1 SPATR
6 TEKSPSRIACKA
18 CSRSY
23 SNDVAPS
30 QLVLEP
36 CSRPASREPVAGDS
50 IVSHIHCTLFPPA
63 MIKAHAPG
71 RKNTGD
77 HIFRTC
83 TALVF
88 FPHLRARRCAPPAL
102 IQKKTRKI
110 GKSSKAPTEFSL
122 IHQTVSHFVRVWAG
136 FGKQDLDLPAVK
148 WHWPRLLEAFSL
160 KKTAHNAGTQ
170 LLVFRH

>member
-50 IVSHIHCTLFPPA
+50 IVSPIHCIVFPPA

-77 HIFRTC
+77 HISRIC

-88 FPHLRARRCAPPAL
+88 FPHLRVGRGAPPAL
-102 IQKKTRKI
+102 IQTQTREI
-110 GKSSKAPTEFSL
+110 GKSSKTSREFSL
-122 IHQTVSHFVRVWAG
+122 LHRTIPHFVQARAG
-136 FGKQDLDLPAVK
+136 FASTTWSCLQ
-148 WHWPRLLEAFSL
+148 
-160 KKTAHNAGTQ
+160 
-170 LLVFRH
+170 